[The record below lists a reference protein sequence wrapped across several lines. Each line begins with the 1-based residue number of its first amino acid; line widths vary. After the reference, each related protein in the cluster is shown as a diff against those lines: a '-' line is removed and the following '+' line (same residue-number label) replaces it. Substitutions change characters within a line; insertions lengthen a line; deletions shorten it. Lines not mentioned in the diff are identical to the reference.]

1 MAEQKNKRISAGL
14 MMYRI
19 KQGKLEVLLVHP
31 GGPFFKNKDMGV
43 WSVPKGEPD
52 DNEDALFST
61 ALREFEEETGIKPE
75 GTNYIPLGSIQQRG
89 GKTVHAWAFEGD
101 MKEGFE
107 PKSNTF
113 KREWPPNSGKYMIF
127 PEADRIEFFESETAK
142 KKIKD
147 RQVEFIERLQS
158 VLSGVEGL

>member
-1 MAEQKNKRISAGL
+1 MAENKSKRISAGL

-31 GGPFFKNKDMGV
+31 GGPFFKNKDIGV

-52 DNEDALFST
+52 DGEDALFST

-75 GTNYIPLGSIQQRG
+75 GKKYIPLGSIQQRG

-101 MKEGFE
+101 MKDGFE

-113 KREWPPNSGKYMIF
+113 KREWPPHSGKFMIF

-147 RQVEFIERLQS
+147 RQVEFIERLEQ